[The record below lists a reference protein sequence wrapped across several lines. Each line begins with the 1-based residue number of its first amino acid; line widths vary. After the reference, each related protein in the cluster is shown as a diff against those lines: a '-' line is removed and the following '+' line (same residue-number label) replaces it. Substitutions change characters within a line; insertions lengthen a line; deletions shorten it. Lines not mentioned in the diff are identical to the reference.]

1 MNEWIEQGTQWL
13 IDFTQLEGMSILMI
27 TIPLAVVQGIVG
39 IFPFAT
45 LVMLNISVLGI
56 AEGLLASWIA
66 GTVAG
71 MVVYLLCK
79 YLFADWFERK
89 WFKKMQKYEKW
100 QKSLDRYGVWV
111 VIFLRTVPIMPN
123 NLISFMSAV
132 SNLKIRSYTW
142 SNMIGNLSSI
152 WMFGILSAS
161 IVFPVMDLRKLILS
175 YVVFII
181 LLLIAFIVRHRQ
193 INKRER
199 GMMS

>member
-1 MNEWIEQGTQWL
+1 
-13 IDFTQLEGMSILMI
+13 
-27 TIPLAVVQGIVG
+27 
-39 IFPFAT
+39 
-45 LVMLNISVLGI
+45 
-56 AEGLLASWIA
+56 
-66 GTVAG
+66 

-100 QKSLDRYGVWV
+100 QKSLNRYGVWV

-123 NLISFMSAV
+123 NLISFMSAI

-161 IVFPVMDLRKLILS
+161 IVFPGMDLRKLILS
-175 YVVFII
+175 YIVFIF
-181 LLLIAFIVRHRQ
+181 LLLMAFIVRHRQ

>member
-161 IVFPVMDLRKLILS
+161 IVFPGMDLRKLILS